1 MGAGLER
8 ARILLED
15 QEVSF
20 WKIIQWGDHADPPHS
35 LVRFFVW

>member
-1 MGAGLER
+1 MGAELER

-35 LVRFFVW
+35 LVRFLVW